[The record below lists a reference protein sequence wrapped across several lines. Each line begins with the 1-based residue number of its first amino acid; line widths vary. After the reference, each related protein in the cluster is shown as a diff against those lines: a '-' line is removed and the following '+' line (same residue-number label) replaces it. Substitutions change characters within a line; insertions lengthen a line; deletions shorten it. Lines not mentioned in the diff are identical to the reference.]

1 MSAGDIASW
10 TSASVAAIA
19 FIVSVFAA
27 VISWKSLRWEQ
38 DSAESARRGAE
49 AADRANLLTERALM
63 LGRPLTQESAQTGV
77 TWEIE
82 HATNARYVLRNT
94 GTETA
99 EHVRIDRD
107 LIGGVIA
114 RSLPIDAV
122 IHSGEGVD
130 FLMKGSWQ
138 KPLPNQI
145 YVQWGDPDGVQRAA
159 VPLRSVL

>member
-1 MSAGDIASW
+1 MSAGDSASW
-10 TSASVAAIA
+10 TSATVAAIA

-27 VISWKSLRWEQ
+27 GISWKSLHWER
-38 DSAESARRGAE
+38 DSAESARRSAE
-49 AADRANLLTERALM
+49 AAERTNLLTERALM
-63 LGRPLTQESAQTGV
+63 LGRPLAQESDQTGV

-99 EHVRIDRD
+99 EHVSIDRE
-107 LIGGVIA
+107 LIGGVIT
-114 RSLPIDAV
+114 RSLPTDAV

-145 YVQWGDPDGVQRAA
+145 YVQWGGPEDVQRAA
-159 VPLRSVL
+159 VPLRSVQ